1 MWSCGKGSDLTGNAA
16 QFPGEP
22 DRKLGK
28 KPQGKRNVS
37 CQDQGSAPLH
47 PSAND
52 SNLNG
57 EKRKRDRIWDV
68 LPEAKRRCMHR
79 RGNGLNLLCRLLD
92 PPEHLLSAA
101 IRHHCVC
108 CTAASCRCSYVPI
121 QAADYFEFC
130 SQFQK
135 QGSDVEKVKQRLAE
149 IANYVDKVKYPLPI
163 VPLSFSSHLINLRWQ
178 QRLMRWLFD
187 VLMPDFKKKMPT
199 VKTFSRPEDRWQ
211 SDTVP

>member
-1 MWSCGKGSDLTGNAA
+1 MWSCGKGSALTGNAA

-37 CQDQGSAPLH
+37 CQDRGSAPLH

-57 EKRKRDRIWDV
+57 KKRKER
-68 LPEAKRRCMHR
+68 ENMRCAARSQTQVYAQEGEWTKSALQAVGSTGAPALDGHSSPLRVMH
-79 RGNGLNLLCRLLD
+79 GCFSRLLKCTNSS
-92 PPEHLLSAA
+92 HWLLW
-101 IRHHCVC
+101 IF
-108 CTAASCRCSYVPI
+108 Y
-121 QAADYFEFC
+121 

-163 VPLSFSSHLINLRWQ
+163 APLSFCSHLINLRWQ

-187 VLMPDFKKKMPT
+187 ILTLEFENKNAY
-199 VKTFSRPEDRWQ
+199 S
-211 SDTVP
+211 